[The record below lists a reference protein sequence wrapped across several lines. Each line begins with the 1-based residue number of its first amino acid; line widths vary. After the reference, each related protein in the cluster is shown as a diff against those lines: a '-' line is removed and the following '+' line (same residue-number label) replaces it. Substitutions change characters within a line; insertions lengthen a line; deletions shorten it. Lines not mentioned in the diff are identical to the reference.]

1 MGISATATSAGLPDW
16 EPGFTLT
23 VEGKDI
29 TALVAKNLVYLTLTD
44 YGAGEKKSDELT
56 FAVVDEALK
65 LPAKGVKV
73 TLSLGFGTQR
83 VSKGTFVVD
92 STASGASADSPRIV
106 QVTARAYS
114 KSAAKG
120 HSTLQSQKRR
130 NWTDITLGDLLNT
143 VAQEHG
149 LAARIDEA
157 LAAKKLTHEDQAG
170 ESDMNLITRLATRY
184 GAVSKVTHD
193 TWILMFRDATK
204 TTKGNDIPVITV
216 TPAQVS
222 RWSYRNNS
230 DYPDSSQKG
239 GGTHVIRYHDL
250 TDGGK
255 IKSITVGSGEPVVH
269 EEVTM
274 FNLEAAQEIAAGLTT
289 KSKKKLCQM
298 NTEMPLTPE
307 LMSLT
312 AQYRVI
318 TKGFG
323 SVEDREWHIGKAQFR
338 ISNQGGSLSLE
349 LE

>member
-1 MGISATATSAGLPDW
+1 MARVARPLYRHW
-16 EPGFTLT
+16 VT

-44 YGAGEKKSDELT
+44 YGAGEKKSDEVT
-56 FAVVDEALK
+56 FAVVDKALK
-65 LPAKGVKV
+65 LLAKGIKV
-73 TLSLGFGTQR
+73 TLSLGLGTQR
-83 VSKGTFVVD
+83 VSKGTIVVD

-106 QVTARAYS
+106 QVTARA
-114 KSAAKG
+114 KG
-120 HSTLQSQKRR
+120 HSTLQSQKHR

-149 LAARIDEA
+149 LAAKVDEA
-157 LAAKKLTHEDQAG
+157 LAARKLTHEDQAG
-170 ESDMNLITRLATRY
+170 ESDMNLITRLAARY

-193 TWILMFRDATK
+193 TWVLMLRAAKK
-204 TTKGNDIPVITV
+204 TTKGNDTPVITV

-255 IKSITVGSGEPVVH
+255 IKSITVGSGEP
-269 EEVTM
+269 
-274 FNLEAAQEIAAGLTT
+274 
-289 KSKKKLCQM
+289 
-298 NTEMPLTPE
+298 
-307 LMSLT
+307 
-312 AQYRVI
+312 
-318 TKGFG
+318 
-323 SVEDREWHIGKAQFR
+323 
-338 ISNQGGSLSLE
+338 SNQGGSLSLD

>member
-1 MGISATATSAGLPDW
+1 MGVSTTATTAGLPDW
-16 EPGFTLT
+16 APGFTLT

-44 YGAGEKKSDELT
+44 YGAGEKKSDEVT

-73 TLSLGFGTQR
+73 TLSLGSGTQR

-92 STASGASADSPRIV
+92 STASGASGDSARIV

-120 HSTLQSQKRR
+120 HSTLQSQKHRS
-130 NWTDITLGDLLNT
+130 WMDITLGDLLNT

-157 LAAKKLTHEDQAG
+157 LAARKLMHEDQAG
-170 ESDMNLITRLATRY
+170 ESDMNLITRLAARY

-193 TWILMFRDATK
+193 TWVLMSRDATK
-204 TTKGNDIPVITV
+204 TTKGNDLPAITV
-216 TPAQVS
+216 TPGQVS

-239 GGTHVIRYHDL
+239 SGTHVIWYHDL

-269 EEVTM
+269 EDVTM

-298 NTEMPLTPE
+298 NIEMPLTPE
-307 LMSLT
+307 LVSLT
-312 AQYRVI
+312 AQCRV
-318 TKGFG
+318 TTRGFG
-323 SVEDREWHIGKAQFR
+323 SVEDRAWHIGKAQFR
-338 ISNQGGSLSLE
+338 LSNQGGSLELGLE
-349 LE
+349 